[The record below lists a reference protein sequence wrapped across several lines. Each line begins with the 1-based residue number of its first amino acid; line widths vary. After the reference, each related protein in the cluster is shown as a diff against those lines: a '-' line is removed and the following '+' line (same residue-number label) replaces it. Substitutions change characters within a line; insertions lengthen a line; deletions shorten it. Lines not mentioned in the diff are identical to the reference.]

1 MTREALIK
9 HWDVIQAFKDG
20 ETIEYRPLGTEYW
33 NVDNY
38 QNYDFRESYEYRIK
52 PEQTKRLPTIEEVE
66 KWFLENRVFRFLG
79 TEILFKIQSI
89 DLNHSHRQIRITNW
103 YSISDFCIQCEPI
116 DGSELY
122 ITEK

>member
-9 HWDVIQAFKDG
+9 HWDVIQAFKEGAKLKVRFGDSFIDDSSPSFG
-20 ETIEYRPLGTEYW
+20 FYEEYVIVEKKEP
-33 NVDNY
+33 
-38 QNYDFRESYEYRIK
+38 
-52 PEQTKRLPTIEEVE
+52 TKRLPTIEEVGQ
-66 KWFLENRVFRFLG
+66 WFLENRVFRFSG

-116 DGSELY
+116 DGTELY
-122 ITEK
+122 ITENE